1 MQTATLYIRVSTDEQ
16 AQKGYSQQSQRERLE
31 KFCFAN
37 KIQILQVVLEDH
49 SAKTFNRPEWSKLF
63 LSLNRNRSN
72 RPDFI
77 LFSRWDRFSRNAA
90 DAYSMIERLKKI
102 NIETKAID
110 QPLNLAIPENKIM
123 LAIYLATSEVENDR
137 RSLNVRQ
144 GMRKAKQEGRY
155 MCHAPIGYINI
166 TLIDGKKFI
175 IPKEPEATFI
185 KNIFIELAKG
195 CHSTRFI
202 YNEAIANGFKCSL
215 NNFWLIIRNPI
226 YYGKI
231 VVPAYE
237 QENRYLVNGLHEK
250 LISEDVF
257 KQVQKVLNNNAK
269 PQLRT
274 TINNQLPLR
283 GLLTCPLCF
292 KNLTGSASK
301 GRNTYYHYYHCMNGC
316 KFRVRADSIDELV
329 LKELTQL
336 IPGEF
341 YLSLFHLILHRVY
354 NKHFGEASNTQS
366 QIFKS
371 IERTF
376 ERLNKAKELLL
387 SGEIDNDD
395 YFAIKADCEYKINC
409 IGTSLNNAAF
419 TISKAE
425 KIIADAI
432 GKFSNISLT
441 YQQFETVY
449 KRKIIDL
456 LTDKRIPCD
465 DKNFHIFFTDAVK
478 FIFNLDYENLDAITD
493 IQAISDSD
501 LTEEFIYSKECEE
514 IIKFESNN
522 NRNIESRNAQNII
535 LFLERF
541 AELIICS

>member
-37 KIQILQVVLEDH
+37 KIQIIQIVYEDH

-63 LSLNRNRSN
+63 LGLNRSRTN

-90 DAYSMIERLKKI
+90 DAYSMIERLKKM

-166 TLIDGKKFI
+166 TLIDGKKCI

-195 CHSTRFI
+195 YHSTRFI
-202 YNEAIANGFKCSL
+202 YNEAIENGFKCSL
-215 NNFWLIIRNPI
+215 NNFWLMIRNPI

-231 VVPAYE
+231 IVPAYE

-250 LISEDVF
+250 IISEDVF
-257 KQVQKVLNNNAK
+257 EQVQKVLNNNAK

-301 GRNTYYHYYHCMNGC
+301 GRNAHYHYYHCMNGC
-316 KFRVRADSIDELV
+316 KFRIRADFIDKLA

-341 YLSLFHLILHRVY
+341 YLSLFRVVLKRVY

-395 YFAIKADCEYKINC
+395 YLAIKTDCEYKINS

-419 TISKAE
+419 MISKAE
-425 KIIADAI
+425 KIMTDATH
-432 GKFSNISLT
+432 KFSNISLT
-441 YQQFETVY
+441 YQQFETTY
-449 KRKIIDL
+449 KRKIIDI
-456 LTDKRIPCD
+456 LTDKQIICD
-465 DKNFHIFFTDAVK
+465 DKNFHILFTDAAK
-478 FIFNLDYENLDAITD
+478 FIFNLDYENLDTTVE
-493 IQAISDSD
+493 IQPISDSNSV
-501 LTEEFIYSKECEE
+501 EEFVYLKECEE
-514 IIKFESNN
+514 IIRFESNN
-522 NRNIESRNAQNII
+522 NRNIEFRNAQNVIF
-535 LFLERF
+535 FLERF
-541 AELIICS
+541 AELVIHS

>member
-1 MQTATLYIRVSTDEQ
+1 MQTAMLYIRVSTDEQ

-31 KFCFAN
+31 KFCFVN
-37 KIQILQVVLEDH
+37 KIQILQIVYEDH

-63 LSLNRNRSN
+63 LGLNRSRVN

-90 DAYSMIERLKKI
+90 DAYSMIERLKKM

-166 TLIDGKKFI
+166 TLIDGKKCI

-195 CHSTRFI
+195 YYSTRFI
-202 YNEAIANGFKCSL
+202 YNEAIENGFKCSL
-215 NNFWLIIRNPI
+215 NNFWLMIRNPI
-226 YYGKI
+226 YCGKI
-231 VVPAYE
+231 IVPAYE

-257 KQVQKVLNNNAK
+257 KQVQQVLNNNAK
-269 PQLRT
+269 PQCRT
-274 TINNQLPLR
+274 KTNNQLPLR
-283 GLLTCPLCF
+283 GLLTCPLCL
-292 KNLTGSASK
+292 KILTGSASK
-301 GRNTYYHYYHCMNGC
+301 GKNRYYHYYHCINGC
-316 KFRVRADSIDELV
+316 KFRVRADSMDELV
-329 LKELTQL
+329 LKELIQL

-341 YLSLFHLILHRVY
+341 YLSLFRAVSQRVY

-366 QIFKS
+366 QIFRS

-395 YFAIKADCEYKINC
+395 YFAIKADCEYKINR

-419 TISKAE
+419 MISKAE
-425 KIIADAI
+425 KIIAEAMQ
-432 GKFSNISLT
+432 KFSNISLT
-441 YQQFETVY
+441 YQQFETTY
-449 KRKIIDL
+449 KRKIIDI
-456 LTDKRIPCD
+456 LTDKRIFCD
-465 DKNFHIFFTDAVK
+465 DKNFHILFTDAAK
-478 FIFNLDYENLDAITD
+478 FIFNLDCENLDE
-493 IQAISDSD
+493 IQAISDSNSV
-501 LTEEFIYSKECEE
+501 EEFVYSKECEE
-514 IIKFESNN
+514 IIRFESNN
-522 NRNIESRNAQNII
+522 NRNIESRNAQNVIF
-535 LFLERF
+535 FLERF
-541 AELIICS
+541 AELVIHS